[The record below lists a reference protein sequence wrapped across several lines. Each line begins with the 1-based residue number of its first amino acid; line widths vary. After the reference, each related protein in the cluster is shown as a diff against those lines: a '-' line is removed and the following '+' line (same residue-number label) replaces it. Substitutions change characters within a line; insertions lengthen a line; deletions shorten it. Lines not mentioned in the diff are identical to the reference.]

1 MVSIRPA
8 GPADR
13 ADLYRV
19 CLQTGAAGQDASH
32 LYEDA
37 DLLGQVYAGAYL
49 AMPDTMAFVACDDRG
64 VAGYVLAALDTAAF
78 EAACERSWWPPLRAA
93 HPLPVGRFAGAADTE
108 AADTGDAALVEL
120 IHEPPVTPTWI
131 VDRWPAHLHID
142 LLPRLQGSGMGRTL
156 MATML
161 DALRDRDV
169 PGVHLGVAAANE
181 RAIGFYRHL
190 GFVEVAATDEAVTM
204 GLLLRPA

>member
-1 MVSIRPA
+1 M
-8 GPADR
+8 
-13 ADLYRV
+13 
-19 CLQTGAAGQDASH
+19 
-32 LYEDA
+32 
-37 DLLGQVYAGAYL
+37 GQVYAGAYL
-49 AMPDTMAFVACDDRG
+49 AMPDTTAFVASDDQG

-93 HPLPVGRFAGAADTE
+93 HPPPAATADGASDLE
-108 AADTGDAALVEL
+108 AADTRDAALVAL
-120 IHEPPVTPTWI
+120 IHDPAVTPAWI

-142 LLPRLQGSGMGRTL
+142 LLPRLQGSGMGRKL

-161 DALRDRDV
+161 DALRERDV

-190 GFVEVAATDEAVTM
+190 GFVEVAATADAVTM